1 MRTYQHVIDT
11 RAIKRVLGLLPHH
24 WVIRELTERDY
35 GIDLIVEIFE
45 EAGVNSKKHK
55 IYDSTGA
62 IFHIQ
67 VKGTDSKLKA
77 KTDGTFSYSMSKYAL
92 SYAESFI
99 TPFFL
104 FRVDV
109 STLDAKSYFIWTQRY
124 IKDVLDLQ
132 KVSWRTDRQNSFVV
146 NIPPH
151 NVVANRLEK
160 IEKIASRPKLIQEL
174 VEFREN
180 YFHLSSQLS
189 AASNGQFQINDKS
202 LSQMKLMA
210 RKIFNLKT
218 IFKYNDCCIDKLCAE
233 ELLYFVNALSI
244 YSDNCA
250 FSNSPHHENFKL
262 LASSIESISD
272 IESFIAEN
280 DSDTVY

>member
-11 RAIKRVLGLLPHH
+11 RAIKRVLELIPHH

-45 EAGVNSKKHK
+45 ETGTDSHSNK
-55 IYDSTGA
+55 IFDSTGA
-62 IFHIQ
+62 VFHIQ
-67 VKGTDSKLKA
+67 VKGTDLKLNA
-77 KTDGTFSYSMSKYAL
+77 TSNGTFSYSMSKNAL
-92 SYAESFI
+92 SYAESFS

-109 STLDAKSYFIWTQRY
+109 STDDAKSYFIWTQRY
-124 IKDVLDLQ
+124 IKDVLDLH
-132 KVSWRTDRQNSFVV
+132 KVSWRTDEQDFFTV

-151 NVVANRLEK
+151 NEVVNRWEK

-180 YFHLSSQLS
+180 YFHLSNQLS
-189 AASNGQFQINDKS
+189 AASNGKLQINDGS
-202 LSQMKLMA
+202 LSHMRLKA
-210 RKIFNLKT
+210 RQIFNLKT
-218 IFKYNDCCIDKLCAE
+218 IFKYNDCCIDKSCAK
-233 ELLYFVNALSI
+233 ELLGFVEALTVS
-244 YSDNCA
+244 SDNNA
-250 FSNSPHHENFKL
+250 FSNPPHHENFEL